1 MNASYDYKGINQT
14 MTSQMKKIR
23 LSTVIIALALILC
36 VNNIANHFIAKWDG
50 HFHDTRGCTTIQNM
64 EGKLY
69 QVNSCENS
77 IVPIVGGQAEEPVK
91 ANNNFNLDDMPPP
104 PAQKPQ
110 PPAKRATPKKEPE
123 EPKPP
128 APLMT

>member
-1 MNASYDYKGINQT
+1 MNASYDYKGLNKT
-14 MTSQMKKIR
+14 MTTKMKKIS
-23 LSTVIIALALILC
+23 LPNLIIALAVIFCLNGI
-36 VNNIANHFIAKWDG
+36 INHFIAKWDG
-50 HFHDTRGCTTIQNM
+50 HFHDTKGCTTIQNM

-77 IVPIVGGQAEEPVK
+77 IVPVITQQQEEPLK
-91 ANNNFNLDDMPPP
+91 SFNNFNPDDMPPP
-104 PAQKPQ
+104 PAAKPQ
-110 PPAKRATPKKEPE
+110 TPPAKKVLPPKDN